1 MSLTAIILNCTLKPS
16 RKRSSTDRLLRQVAD
31 CLKRHDVASEIIRIA
46 DHNVKPGVTSDEGR
60 GDAWPRIHTKILA
73 CDILIVGT
81 PIWVGQPSSLC
92 KRVIERL
99 NAFLDEKKNGQGNMM
114 SYGRVAGV
122 AVVGKEDGAHHVSA
136 EVFQALNDVGFTI
149 PPNALTYWVGAAMG
163 EEDYMDL
170 GKTPRVVEKA
180 TRQMVSNL
188 VHLAQRLKGAPYPS
202 PKAR

>member
-1 MSLTAIILNCTLKPS
+1 MKLTAVILNCTLKPS
-16 RKRSSTDRLLRQVAD
+16 RKRSSTDHLLRQVAT
-31 CLKRHDVASEIIRIA
+31 CLKSYEVMSETIRIA
-46 DHNVKPGVTSDEGR
+46 DHNVKAGVTSNEGR
-60 GDAWPRIHTKILA
+60 GDAWPRILEKILSA
-73 CDILIVGT
+73 DILVIGT

-99 NAFLDEKKNGQGNMM
+99 NAFLDEKKNEQGNLM

-149 PPNALTYWVGAAMG
+149 PPNALTYWVGEAMG
-163 EEDYMDL
+163 EDDYHDL
-170 GKTPRVVEKA
+170 GKTPRVVDKA

-188 VHLAQRLKGAPYPS
+188 IHLAQRLKSAPYPS
-202 PKAR
+202 IKSR